1 MIEIMLSRNL
11 HLLLLFPLSIFAAD
25 WPQWRGPSSSGIA
38 TGPAIPMEWSETK
51 NIAWKTELPGRGNSQ
66 PVIWGNRI
74 FVTAEMDA
82 GDAPAGHKAPI
93 HHMEGSEFLH
103 PDSTGANKLHRLM
116 VLALDRET
124 GKILWQ
130 KTAYE
135 GTVFDNKHK
144 KGSYAAPTPVTDG
157 KSVYAYFGNEG
168 LYAYDF
174 AGKLLWSYQTEKV
187 QAIGM
192 GPGTSPTMDGNFIFL
207 QCDDSEAK
215 GSHIVAVDKRTG
227 KQVWRTAREKLF
239 VTWSTPVIA
248 EFKGRKELITTA
260 NDAVVAYDPATGKE
274 LWRGPGVKGN
284 AIATPVIGHGLAF
297 LAAGYP
303 TKFTYAVK
311 LGGTGDVKPVWSYEK
326 GTAYVP
332 SPILYGDYYY
342 IMSDKGLITC
352 FDAET
357 GTVKYEGKRPS
368 KPATFSGSPVATN
381 GKLLITSEDGDTY
394 IIKAGPEHEILA
406 VNSVGEPV
414 YASAAIA
421 DGRIYLRGEK
431 HLFAIK

>member
-51 NIAWKTELPGRGNSQ
+51 NIACKTELPGRGNSQ
-66 PVIWGNRI
+66 PVVWGNRI
-74 FVTAEMDA
+74 FITAEMDA
-82 GDAPAGHKAPI
+82 GDAPTGHKAPI

-192 GPGTSPTMDGNFIFL
+192 GPGTSPTMDGNLVFL

-260 NDAVVAYDPATGKE
+260 NDAVVASDPATGKE

-297 LAAGYP
+297 LSAGYP

-357 GTVKYEGKRPS
+357 GNVKYEGKRPS

-381 GKLLITSEDGDTY
+381 GKILITSEDGDTY